1 MREVDPTPRTSHVTP
16 PFWELSTLAAAI
28 GRWGLARFSALHNAP
43 GCGATRDRGMA
54 QSHAPPHAK
63 LPGVQLHAQA
73 VLFLHL
79 RVSLS
84 RVCGVRTGS
93 RPSLSQV
100 GDQLPAFPL
109 SFLERGLQWFSGPPG
124 FWYRVC
130 ATRSESVCTPVAPPL
145 EPSLCSQLPTPLW
158 WRSRSPALPHR
169 PPPPTT
175 AVACIVRVV
184 LCVCQRLPR
193 VWHGCVRC
201 VRCEW
206 V

>member
-1 MREVDPTPRTSHVTP
+1 MR
-16 PFWELSTLAAAI
+16 LAAV
-28 GRWGLARFSALHNAP
+28 RRET
-43 GCGATRDRGMA
+43 GAWHKAMP
-54 QSHAPPHAK
+54 PPHAK
-63 LPGVQLHAQA
+63 IPGDTATCPGGALPPP
-73 VLFLHL
+73 
-79 RVSLS
+79 
-84 RVCGVRTGS
+84 
-93 RPSLSQV
+93 PSLPLTAWRS
-100 GDQLPAFPL
+100 GRGHARPFPKWGTSCQLIL
-109 SFLERGLQWFSGPPG
+109 SPSSNEGLQWFSRPPG
-124 FWYRVC
+124 IWHRVC
-130 ATRSESVCTPVAPPL
+130 ASESKSVCTPVAPPL